1 MNKINRI
8 LIFGNSG
15 SGKSTLAKELENA
28 LNIPCY
34 EIDNFRWQ
42 KNWIRVSQKTFE
54 SNLDKCASMDTWI
67 DEDGSEITLNK
78 FKDQADVIIWLQTN
92 IVLCLV
98 RLIKRS
104 ILRWSG
110 YDSKNPEPII
120 MALKH
125 WRHCLKYKFYKKDQ
139 KFKKL
144 LSKVDNKIIIIK
156 NKKEKQ
162 NLITDLKEQSWE
174 N

>member
-1 MNKINRI
+1 
-8 LIFGNSG
+8 
-15 SGKSTLAKELENA
+15 
-28 LNIPCY
+28 
-34 EIDNFRWQ
+34 
-42 KNWIRVSQKTFE
+42 
-54 SNLDKCASMDTWI
+54 
-67 DEDGSEITLNK
+67 
-78 FKDQADVIIWLQTN
+78 
-92 IVLCLV
+92 
-98 RLIKRS
+98 
-104 ILRWSG
+104 
-110 YDSKNPEPII
+110 

-139 KFKKL
+139 KLKKL

>member
-1 MNKINRI
+1 
-8 LIFGNSG
+8 
-15 SGKSTLAKELENA
+15 
-28 LNIPCY
+28 
-34 EIDNFRWQ
+34 
-42 KNWIRVSQKTFE
+42 
-54 SNLDKCASMDTWI
+54 MDTWI
-67 DEDGSEITLNK
+67 VEDGSEITLNK

-144 LSKVDNKIIIIK
+144 LSNVDNKIIIIK